1 MLTLSQGNIF
11 FMSGVA
17 VSYLPLTSHAFFAN
31 YSFENDN
38 LEGHTRYFFAN
49 LSLRRFQQCL
59 VAAKFL
65 RAAPF
70 YDILGKK
77 ALENLEIE
85 ISLKSYQMGKNL
97 AMVLTL
103 EPLLHEN

>member
-1 MLTLSQGNIF
+1 
-11 FMSGVA
+11 
-17 VSYLPLTSHAFFAN
+17 
-31 YSFENDN
+31 
-38 LEGHTRYFFAN
+38 
-49 LSLRRFQQCL
+49 LRRFQQCL

>member
-1 MLTLSQGNIF
+1 VEKNVLTLSQGNIF
-11 FMSGVA
+11 FMSGIT

-31 YSFENDN
+31 YSFENVN

-59 VAAKFL
+59 LAAKHL

-77 ALENLEIE
+77 AL
-85 ISLKSYQMGKNL
+85 
-97 AMVLTL
+97 
-103 EPLLHEN
+103 